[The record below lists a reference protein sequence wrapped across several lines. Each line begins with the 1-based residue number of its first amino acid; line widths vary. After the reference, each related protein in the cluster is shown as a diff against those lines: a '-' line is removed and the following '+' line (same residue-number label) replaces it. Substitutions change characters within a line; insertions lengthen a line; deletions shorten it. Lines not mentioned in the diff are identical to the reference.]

1 MSLKHL
7 LCELKKYWKQIG
19 SRTVSTCTI
28 CTSKYSALAIRNF
41 PLDVIRETARSIRI
55 ALNIRAEVR
64 SCAPFSCVMQSMSRS
79 WVWHTVLT
87 FSVGHLQVRVQPA
100 ALCCAQKYF
109 QSRQHWESLVQKF
122 HSRTVCPKISHGR
135 VSKESYTLSKKPC
148 SLWQLNYGTNML
160 VALVVGTLG
169 RIFFHFLCRFAG
181 CLECN
186 PASCHDISLYDCT
199 PCVINHF
206 SLSGFPGFSLG
217 FKIV

>member
-7 LCELKKYWKQIG
+7 LCELKKCWKQIG

-41 PLDVIRETARSIRI
+41 PLDVIRETQYQDRSQHPCRGSFVCSFLMRDAVDVKVMSLAYCIDLLCRPSTGARAASSTLLCPEVLPI
-55 ALNIRAEVR
+55 APTLRELGAKIPLAD
-64 SCAPFSCVMQSMSRS
+64 SLSKD
-79 WVWHTVLT
+79 
-87 FSVGHLQVRVQPA
+87 
-100 ALCCAQKYF
+100 LC
-109 QSRQHWESLVQKF
+109 
-122 HSRTVCPKISHGR
+122 R

-181 CLECN
+181 CLDCN

-199 PCVINHF
+199 PCVINPF

>member
-1 MSLKHL
+1 MWTEEVLETNRFQDRFNMYHLHLEILCARHQKLSTGRHPGNSAQYQDRSQHPCRGSFVCSFLMRDAVDVKVMSLAYCIDL
-7 LCELKKYWKQIG
+7 LCRPSTGARAASSTLLCPEVLPIAPTLRELGAKIPLAD
-19 SRTVSTCTI
+19 SL
-28 CTSKYSALAIRNF
+28 SK
-41 PLDVIRETARSIRI
+41 D
-55 ALNIRAEVR
+55 
-64 SCAPFSCVMQSMSRS
+64 
-79 WVWHTVLT
+79 
-87 FSVGHLQVRVQPA
+87 
-100 ALCCAQKYF
+100 LC
-109 QSRQHWESLVQKF
+109 
-122 HSRTVCPKISHGR
+122 R

-181 CLECN
+181 CLDCN